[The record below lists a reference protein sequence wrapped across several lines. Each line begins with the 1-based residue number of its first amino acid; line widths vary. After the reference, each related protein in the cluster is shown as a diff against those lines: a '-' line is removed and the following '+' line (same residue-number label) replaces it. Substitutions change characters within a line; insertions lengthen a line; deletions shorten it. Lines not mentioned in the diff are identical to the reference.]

1 MHILLTPK
9 QVAAALGV
17 SVRSLERMR
26 SDGTG
31 PQFIRASGG
40 NRRGRVVYAERDLTE
55 WLNARRRTSTSDHG
69 HGL

>member
-40 NRRGRVVYAERDLTE
+40 NRVT
-55 WLNARRRTSTSDHG
+55 
-69 HGL
+69 